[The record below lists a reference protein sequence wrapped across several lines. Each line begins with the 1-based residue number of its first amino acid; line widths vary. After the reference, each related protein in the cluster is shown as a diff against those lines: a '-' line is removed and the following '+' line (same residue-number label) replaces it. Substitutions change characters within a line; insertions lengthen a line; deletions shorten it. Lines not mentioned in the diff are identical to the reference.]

1 MDIQLTF
8 MNQSN
13 IDSSNIVIYQQ
24 NMASRA
30 GNFAVAWQVIA
41 NSTPGSSY
49 PFVFSPNLTV
59 NAADSFGNFTP
70 TLPASNGQLFQLS
83 AATNNGNELAYSG
96 PAVNKA
102 SIQVRNNLQIGNI
115 SANLYRNGTLLA
127 TKSGIAPGQ
136 KAVFQF
142 SPTIWIGVMSQQVNQ
157 GDMINAA
164 ILQNVNTQLALAG
177 ITRANIIMTGGG
189 VGSNAQPIKFALA
202 DIMQHEHPRE

>member
-8 MNQSN
+8 LNQSN
-13 IDSSNIVIYQQ
+13 VDNSNVVIYQQ

-59 NAADSFGNFTP
+59 AAADSFGNFTP
-70 TLPASNGQLFQLS
+70 QIPASNGQLFQLS
-83 AATNNGNELAYSG
+83 ATNNQNQLAYTG

-102 SIQVRNNLQIGNI
+102 SIQVRNGLQIGNI
-115 SANLYRNGTLLA
+115 SANLYRNGNLLA
-127 TKSGIAPGQ
+127 TKTAIAPGQ

-142 SPTIWIGVMSQQVNQ
+142 NPTIWIGVMSQVNQ
-157 GDMINAA
+157 GDVMNAA
-164 ILQNVNTQLALAG
+164 ILQSVNTQIALTG
-177 ITRANIIMTGGG
+177 ITKANIIMTGGG
-189 VGSNAQPIKFALA
+189 PGRTAQPIAFNLA
-202 DIMQHEHPRE
+202 NVVHA